1 MTPLSFFQSFA
12 IIALQTLFLILI
24 APMVRTAIRKVK
36 ARLQN
41 RVGPSL
47 FQGYFDLWKLFQ
59 KESVFSKHSSFVFR
73 MTPFVLF
80 GTTAV
85 VAMLMPAI
93 FSFSPLGFQSDLL
106 LMVYLLALGTF
117 FLVLA
122 GLDSGSAFGGMG
134 SSREVTIYSLT
145 EPAAILS
152 LFALGFS
159 AQSTNVYAIV
169 AATLE
174 NPQLVFAVSHVFVF
188 LALVIVSLAENAR
201 IPVDN
206 PATHLELTMVHEAMI
221 LEYSGRQ
228 LALVEWA
235 SSIKLTIFFVLLAN
249 VFVPFGLAQTL
260 DISSIA
266 IAAATLMLKLSILII
281 LISFWENSV
290 AKLRLFR
297 LPDFLGIAFILAL
310 LGLVSHFLIS

>member
-134 SSREVTIYSLT
+134 SSRE
-145 EPAAILS
+145 
-152 LFALGFS
+152 
-159 AQSTNVYAIV
+159 
-169 AATLE
+169 
-174 NPQLVFAVSHVFVF
+174 
-188 LALVIVSLAENAR
+188 
-201 IPVDN
+201 
-206 PATHLELTMVHEAMI
+206 
-221 LEYSGRQ
+221 
-228 LALVEWA
+228 
-235 SSIKLTIFFVLLAN
+235 
-249 VFVPFGLAQTL
+249 
-260 DISSIA
+260 
-266 IAAATLMLKLSILII
+266 
-281 LISFWENSV
+281 
-290 AKLRLFR
+290 
-297 LPDFLGIAFILAL
+297 
-310 LGLVSHFLIS
+310 

>member
-1 MTPLSFFQSFA
+1 
-12 IIALQTLFLILI
+12 
-24 APMVRTAIRKVK
+24 
-36 ARLQN
+36 
-41 RVGPSL
+41 
-47 FQGYFDLWKLFQ
+47 
-59 KESVFSKHSSFVFR
+59 
-73 MTPFVLF
+73 
-80 GTTAV
+80 
-85 VAMLMPAI
+85 
-93 FSFSPLGFQSDLL
+93 
-106 LMVYLLALGTF
+106 
-117 FLVLA
+117 
-122 GLDSGSAFGGMG
+122 
-134 SSREVTIYSLT
+134 
-145 EPAAILS
+145 
-152 LFALGFS
+152 ALGFS